1 MPSTHFST
9 RCLPFPVFFFFLF
22 GARWLLEALWLAWRN
37 GLLGRIGALLCGVV
51 GSALRGARL
60 PQSGAIASRMCTT
73 SIRSHVVSTVTVGLE
88 QSFDVSVTTRIYAGI
103 FPEFLQLGTFL
114 DAA

>member
-1 MPSTHFST
+1 M
-9 RCLPFPVFFFFLF
+9 
-22 GARWLLEALWLAWRN
+22 
-37 GLLGRIGALLCGVV
+37 
-51 GSALRGARL
+51 
-60 PQSGAIASRMCTT
+60 
-73 SIRSHVVSTVTVGLE
+73 VSTVTVGLE